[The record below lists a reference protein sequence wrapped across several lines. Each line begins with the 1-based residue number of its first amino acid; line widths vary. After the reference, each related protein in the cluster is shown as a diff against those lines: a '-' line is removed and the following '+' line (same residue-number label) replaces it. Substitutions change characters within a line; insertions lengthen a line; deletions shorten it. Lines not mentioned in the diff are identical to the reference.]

1 MSSESASTGRVKVEL
16 AYKVNMGN
24 FETYEVRYS
33 SEEDVKSGETNREVH
48 ERVEAEVS
56 DWLWPEVEEAKKQA
70 KKGGK

>member
-1 MSSESASTGRVKVEL
+1 
-16 AYKVNMGN
+16 MGN